1 MARHIARAT
10 YIGLLISSLVTSG
23 CANSLYGWQ
32 ARTNSTPFSPSFDL
46 AMLQESPIGLFPA
59 VTVVGLRGNESAISH
74 FLAEILMKAAP
85 HWKVVPPH
93 EIIAG
98 INKYQLAQMYI

>member
-1 MARHIARAT
+1 MARHIAHAT
-10 YIGLLISSLVTSG
+10 YIGLLISALVTSG
-23 CANSLYGWQ
+23 CASSLYGWD
-32 ARTNSTPFSPSFDL
+32 ARTNSTPVALGYEP
-46 AMLQESPIGLFPA
+46 ATLQQSPIGLLPA
-59 VTVVGLRGNESAISH
+59 VTVAGLRGNESPISH

-98 INKYQLAQMYI
+98 INKHQL